1 MTLHV
6 YDTQTQFT
14 APVELTWDGRLPIN
28 DSIISEVVWISNTE
42 LLIKEVDR
50 GATRGQALVFDISA
64 VKSNELHGGTGAKGK
79 IVRRL
84 GKEGEEGDDGWIDE
98 VRLHET

>member
-6 YDTQTQFT
+6 YDTHTEFT

-42 LLIKEVDR
+42 LLVKEVNR
-50 GATRGQALVFDISA
+50 GATKGQALVFDIST
-64 VKSNELHGGTGAKGK
+64 VKSNELHGGNDAKGK

-84 GKEGEEGDDGWIDE
+84 GRDGEEGDDGWIDE
-98 VRLHET
+98 VHLYET